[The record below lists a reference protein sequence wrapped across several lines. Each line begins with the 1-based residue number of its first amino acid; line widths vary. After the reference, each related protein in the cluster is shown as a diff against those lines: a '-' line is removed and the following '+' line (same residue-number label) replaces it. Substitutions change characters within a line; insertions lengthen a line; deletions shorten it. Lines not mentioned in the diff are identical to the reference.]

1 MPRSIP
7 WMAPNGG
14 KQGQPSDAFK
24 RKRSSDVI
32 DLTGDSAETRPAPK
46 TPRTSSTR
54 TPTHSQSSAGP
65 SSSAARSRQY
75 GRTPSWTQPSPSQ
88 GNRSAYVPPWTP
100 PTQHSQAER
109 DAWLQEEDNDIF
121 ENVAS
126 SQNVPAAHEQ
136 YQKYGTVDTKIVGV
150 RFYTGFATVGER
162 ITIKREPSNPYDPNA
177 IRIDNMMNEQIG
189 HIGRNM
195 AAKLA
200 KYIDNGWLLLEGSLS
215 GEIGQYDCPITMNLF
230 GPPLSSP
237 LSEEVR
243 ERMMVDRLPTQDI
256 SRFERDQKK
265 MQQTAERK
273 IAANSQF
280 KASQAPGLG
289 ASSQEQTMQD
299 IISGSERFNPRD
311 VSRAAEQFGTSEDD
325 LAAMP
330 KAKQPVR
337 LATNMLPYQL
347 QALAWML
354 DKENPKVPAKGS
366 KEFVQLWRRHERY
379 PNAFTNIATN
389 FSIKDK
395 EPVLASGGILADDMG
410 LGKTLEMISLLVSD
424 LEDFTPSQQGEL
436 GATLIVAPLSVMSNW
451 SDQIA
456 RHVRKDQPLRVYTYH
471 GAGKK
476 SMSPE
481 DFSQYDVVITTY
493 QTLASDWASG
503 GQPPKSKG
511 LYSVRWRRVIL
522 DEGHNIRNPSSKGAS
537 AVTAVIA
544 RSRWVLTGTPIIN
557 SLKDLYS
564 LLRFIGI
571 TGGMEK
577 LEVFN
582 SVLVRPIKANDSSAT
597 ALLQAIMSAFCLRRR
612 KEMKFIDLKLPEL
625 SELVHRIQFADKE
638 KERYMALFQE
648 AQGTLSS
655 YRKVEG
661 QKASE
666 TYRYLLEIL
675 LRLRQVCNHWQ
686 MCSERVTNLMEQIQ
700 KQKVVEMT
708 PENLKA
714 LQDVLSL
721 SIQSQEE
728 CPICLDDLHSP
739 VITPCAH
746 VFGRECIERV
756 IETQKKCPMC
766 RAELKDNSI
775 LVQPTNDFGDESK
788 DESIDFDASSTK
800 LEALIDILKASKGT
814 SNKTVVFSQ
823 WTKFLDIVQARLDRE
838 GFKYCRLDGTMSA
851 GLRDKALHAL
861 EEDPDCTIMLASL
874 GVCSVGLNLVAANQ
888 VILSDSWWAP
898 AIEDQ
903 AVDRVHRLGQ
913 KKKTSVFRLV
923 MEGSIEER
931 TLDIQAEKR
940 KLMMMA
946 FQEKDSKR
954 GRNKTSRLGDVEKL
968 LR

>member
-1 MPRSIP
+1 MPRSVP

-14 KQGQPSDAFK
+14 KQGAASDASK
-24 RKRSSDVI
+24 RKRSSDVV
-32 DLTGDSAETRPAPK
+32 DLTGDFAETRPPK
-46 TPRTSSTR
+46 TPRSSAD
-54 TPTHSQSSAGP
+54 TPSHSRSSAGP
-65 SSSAARSRQY
+65 SSSAGGRQFA
-75 GRTPSWTQPSPSQ
+75 RTPSWTQPSPSSQ
-88 GNRSAYVPPWTP
+88 RSRTAYVPPWTP
-100 PTQHSQAER
+100 PQQHSQAER
-109 DAWLQEEDNDIF
+109 DAWLQEEDNGIF

-126 SQNVPAAHEQ
+126 SQNPPVAYDQ
-136 YQKYGTVDTKIVGV
+136 YQKYGSLDTKIVGV
-150 RFYTGFATVGER
+150 RYYTGFATVGER

-177 IRIDNMMNEQIG
+177 IRIDNMINEQIG

-200 KYIDNGWLLLEGSLS
+200 KYIDKGWLLLEGSLA
-215 GEIGQYDCPITMNLF
+215 GEIGQFDCPIALNLF
-230 GPPLSSP
+230 GPPLNSP

-256 SRFERDQKK
+256 SRYERDQKK
-265 MQQTAERK
+265 MQKTAERK

-289 ASSQEQTMQD
+289 GSTQEQTMQD

-325 LAAMP
+325 LAAMV
-330 KAKQPVR
+330 KAKQPMR
-337 LATNMLPYQL
+337 LATTMLPYQL

-366 KEFVQLWRRHERY
+366 KDFVQLWRRHERY

-389 FSIKDK
+389 FSIKDR
-395 EPVLASGGILADDMG
+395 EPTLASGGILADDMG

-424 LEDFTPSQQGEL
+424 LENFTPSQEDEL
-436 GATLIVAPLSVMSNW
+436 SATLIIAPLSVMSNW

-476 SMSPE
+476 SMGPQ

-511 LYSVRWRRVIL
+511 LYSARWRRIIL

-537 AVTAVIA
+537 AVNAVLA
-544 RSRWVLTGTPIIN
+544 RSRWALTGTPIIN

-571 TGGMEK
+571 TGGLEK

-582 SVLVRPIKANDSSAT
+582 SVLDRPVKANDPSAT

-612 KEMKFIDLKLPEL
+612 KEMKFVDLKLPEL
-625 SELVHRIQFADKE
+625 SEFVHRIDFADKE

-661 QKASE
+661 QKAVE

-686 MCSERVTNLMEQIQ
+686 MCSDRVTNLMEQIQ
-700 KQKVVEMT
+700 KQKVVELT

-714 LQDVLSL
+714 LQDMLSL

-728 CPICLDDLHSP
+728 CAICLDDLHTP

-766 RAELKDNSI
+766 RAELKDNSV
-775 LVQPTNDFGDESK
+775 LVQPANDFGDEAK

-814 SNKTVVFSQ
+814 GNKTVVFSQ

-851 GLRDKALHAL
+851 RLRDQALHAL
-861 EEDPDCTIMLASL
+861 EDDPDCTIMLASL

-913 KKKTSVFRLV
+913 TKKTSVFRLV

-946 FQEKDSKR
+946 FQEKDNKRSK
-954 GRNKTSRLGDVEKL
+954 T
-968 LR
+968 

>member
-14 KQGQPSDAFK
+14 KQGQPSDASK

-54 TPTHSQSSAGP
+54 TPSHSQSSAAP

-126 SQNVPAAHEQ
+126 SQNVPAAHER
-136 YQKYGTVDTKIVGV
+136 YQKYEGRENTTKISEQ
-150 RFYTGFATVGER
+150 YT
-162 ITIKREPSNPYDPNA
+162 
-177 IRIDNMMNEQIG
+177 EQSIL
-189 HIGRNM
+189 RNM

-330 KAKQPVR
+330 KAKQP
-337 LATNMLPYQL
+337 
-347 QALAWML
+347 
-354 DKENPKVPAKGS
+354 
-366 KEFVQLWRRHERY
+366 
-379 PNAFTNIATN
+379 
-389 FSIKDK
+389 
-395 EPVLASGGILADDMG
+395 
-410 LGKTLEMISLLVSD
+410 
-424 LEDFTPSQQGEL
+424 QGEL

-625 SELVHRIQFADKE
+625 SEFVHRIQFADKE

-700 KQKVVEMT
+700 KQKVVGLT

-775 LVQPTNDFGDESK
+775 LVQPTNDFGDEAK

>member
-14 KQGQPSDAFK
+14 KQGQPSDASK

-54 TPTHSQSSAGP
+54 TPSHSQSSAGP

-100 PTQHSQAER
+100 PTQHSQAEH
-109 DAWLQEEDNDIF
+109 DAWLREEDNDIF

-136 YQKYGTVDTKIVGV
+136 YQKYGSVDTKIVGV

-256 SRFERDQKK
+256 
-265 MQQTAERK
+265 T
-273 IAANSQF
+273 
-280 KASQAPGLG
+280 SQAPGLG

-424 LEDFTPSQQGEL
+424 LEDFSPGQQGEL

-625 SELVHRIQFADKE
+625 SEFVHRIQFADKE

-661 QKASE
+661 QKAFFFVSVKSA
-666 TYRYLLEIL
+666 R
-675 LRLRQVCNHWQ
+675 
-686 MCSERVTNLMEQIQ
+686 ERHICFFNLFR
-700 KQKVVEMT
+700 
-708 PENLKA
+708 
-714 LQDVLSL
+714 DVD
-721 SIQSQEE
+721 E
-728 CPICLDDLHSP
+728 
-739 VITPCAH
+739 VIT
-746 VFGRECIERV
+746 R
-756 IETQKKCPMC
+756 
-766 RAELKDNSI
+766 
-775 LVQPTNDFGDESK
+775 
-788 DESIDFDASSTK
+788 ASSITQQ
-800 LEALIDILKASKGT
+800 EYI
-814 SNKTVVFSQ
+814 
-823 WTKFLDIVQARLDRE
+823 
-838 GFKYCRLDGTMSA
+838 Y
-851 GLRDKALHAL
+851 
-861 EEDPDCTIMLASL
+861 P
-874 GVCSVGLNLVAANQ
+874 
-888 VILSDSWWAP
+888 
-898 AIEDQ
+898 
-903 AVDRVHRLGQ
+903 
-913 KKKTSVFRLV
+913 
-923 MEGSIEER
+923 
-931 TLDIQAEKR
+931 QAE
-940 KLMMMA
+940 
-946 FQEKDSKR
+946 
-954 GRNKTSRLGDVEKL
+954 TSFHQSAASSHSELDH
-968 LR
+968 

>member
-1 MPRSIP
+1 MPRSVP
-7 WMAPNGG
+7 WMPPNGA
-14 KQGQPSDAFK
+14 KQGQASDSSK
-24 RKRSSDVI
+24 RKRPSEVI
-32 DLTGDSAETRPAPK
+32 DLTDDAETRPNSK
-46 TPRTSSTR
+46 TPRISHSSAR
-54 TPTHSQSSAGP
+54 TPSRSQSSAGP
-65 SSSAARSRQY
+65 SSAATGSRQFA
-75 GRTPSWTQPSPSQ
+75 RTPSWTHPSPSSQ
-88 GNRSAYVPPWTP
+88 RSRTAYVPPWTP
-100 PTQHSQAER
+100 PQQHSQAER

-126 SQNVPAAHEQ
+126 SQTPPVAHDQ
-136 YQKYGTVDTKIVGV
+136 YQKYGSLDTKIVGV

-177 IRIDNMMNEQIG
+177 T
-189 HIGRNM
+189 
-195 AAKLA
+195 KLA
-200 KYIDNGWLLLEGSLS
+200 RYIDNGWLLMEGSLS
-215 GEIGQYDCPITMNLF
+215 GEIGQYDCPVAINFF

-256 SRFERDQKK
+256 SRYERDQKK

-273 IAANSQF
+273 IAANPRF

-289 ASSQEQTMQD
+289 GSSQEQTMQD

-325 LAAMP
+325 LAAMV
-330 KAKQPVR
+330 KAKQPMR
-337 LATNMLPYQL
+337 LATTMLPYQL
-347 QALAWML
+347 QALAWMV
-354 DKENPKVPAKGS
+354 DQENPKVPARGS
-366 KEFVQLWRRHERY
+366 KDFVQLWRRHERY

-410 LGKTLEMISLLVSD
+410 LGKTLEMISLLVSEH
-424 LEDFTPSQQGEL
+424 EDSTPSQEGEIK
-436 GATLIVAPLSVMSNW
+436 ATLIVAPLSVMSNW

-456 RHVRKDQPLRVYTYH
+456 RHVRKDQPLRVYTHH

-476 SMSPE
+476 SMSPQ

-503 GQPPKSKG
+503 SQRPKSKG
-511 LYSVRWRRVIL
+511 LYSVRWRRIIL
-522 DEGHNIRNPSSKGAS
+522 DEGHNVRNPSSKGAS
-537 AVTAVIA
+537 AVTAVLA

-564 LLRFIGI
+564 LLRFVGI
-571 TGGMEK
+571 TGGLEK

-582 SVLVRPIKANDSSAT
+582 SVLDRPVKANDSSAI
-597 ALLQAIMSAFCLRRR
+597 ALLQAIMSAFTLRRR
-612 KEMKFIDLKLPEL
+612 KEMKFVDLKLPEL
-625 SELVHRIQFADKE
+625 SEFVHRIEFADKE
-638 KERYMALFQE
+638 KERYTALFQE

-700 KQKVVEMT
+700 KQKVVELT

-714 LQDVLSL
+714 LQDMLSL

-728 CPICLDDLHSP
+728 CAVCLDDLHSP

-756 IETQKKCPMC
+756 IDTQKKCPMC

-775 LVQPTNDFGDESK
+775 LVQPANDFGDEAK

-800 LEALIDILKASKGT
+800 LEALIEILKASKGT
-814 SNKTVVFSQ
+814 GNKTVVFSQ

-838 GFKYCRLDGTMSA
+838 GFKYCRLDGTMSVR
-851 GLRDKALHAL
+851 LRDQALHAL
-861 EEDPDCTIMLASL
+861 EEDSDCTIMLASL

-913 KKKTSVFRLV
+913 TKKTSVFRLV

-931 TLDIQAEKR
+931 TLEIQAEKR

-946 FQEKDSKR
+946 FQEKNNKR
-954 GRNKTSRLGDVEKL
+954 GKTKTSRLGDVEKL

>member
-1 MPRSIP
+1 MSRSIP
-7 WMAPNGG
+7 WMAPNA
-14 KQGQPSDAFK
+14 KQGQASDRSK
-24 RKRSSDVI
+24 RKRSSGDVI
-32 DLTGDSAETRPAPK
+32 DLTGDGAETRPITK
-46 TPRTSSTR
+46 TPRTSSAR
-54 TPTHSQSSAGP
+54 TPSHSQSSAGP
-65 SSSAARSRQY
+65 SSRNRQFA
-75 GRTPSWTQPSPSQ
+75 RTPSLTQQSPSSQ
-88 GNRSAYVPPWTP
+88 RSRTAYVPPWTP
-100 PTQHSQAER
+100 PQQHSQAER
-109 DAWLQEEDNDIF
+109 DAWLQEEDNEIF

-126 SQNVPAAHEQ
+126 SQTPPVAHDQ
-136 YQKYGTVDTKIVGV
+136 YQKYGFLDTKIVGV

-162 ITIKREPSNPYDPNA
+162 IAIKREPSNPYDPNA
-177 IRIDNMMNEQIG
+177 IRIDNMMNVQIG

-195 AAKLA
+195 AATLA
-200 KYIDNGWLLLEGSLS
+200 KYIDNGWLLVEGSLS
-215 GEIGQYDCPITMNLF
+215 GDIGQYDCPIALNLF
-230 GPPLSSP
+230 GPPPSSP

-265 MQQTAERK
+265 ARQTVERQM
-273 IAANSQF
+273 AASSQF
-280 KASQAPGLG
+280 RASQPPGLG
-289 ASSQEQTMQD
+289 DSSQEQTMQD

-311 VSRAAEQFGTSEDD
+311 VGRAAEQFGTSEDD
-325 LAAMP
+325 LAAMV
-330 KAKQPVR
+330 KAKQPMR
-337 LATNMLPYQL
+337 LATTMLPYQL
-347 QALAWML
+347 QALAWLL

-366 KEFVQLWRRHERY
+366 KDFVQLWRRHERY

-410 LGKTLEMISLLVSD
+410 LGKTLEIISLLVSD
-424 LEDFTPSQQGEL
+424 LEDFSPSQQGESST
-436 GATLIVAPLSVMSNW
+436 TLIVAPLSVMSNW
-451 SDQIA
+451 SDQKADLIEVA

-476 SMSPE
+476 SMGPQ

-511 LYSVRWRRVIL
+511 LYSVHWRRVNL

-537 AVTAVIA
+537 AVTAVLA

-557 SLKDLYS
+557 SLKDLCS

-571 TGGMEK
+571 TGGLEK
-577 LEVFN
+577 LEVFDN
-582 SVLVRPIKANDSSAT
+582 VLVRPVKANDSSAT
-597 ALLQAIMSAFCLRRR
+597 ALLRAIMSAFCLRRR
-612 KEMKFIDLKLPEL
+612 KEMKFVDLKLPEL
-625 SELVHRIQFADKE
+625 SEFVHRIQFADKE
-638 KERYMALFQE
+638 NERYMALFHE

-675 LRLRQVCNHWQ
+675 LRLREVCNHWQ
-686 MCSERVTNLMEQIQ
+686 MCSERVTNLMDQIQ
-700 KQKVVEMT
+700 KQKVVGLT
-708 PENLKA
+708 PENMKA
-714 LQDVLSL
+714 LQDMLSL

-728 CPICLDDLHSP
+728 CPICLDSLHSP

-746 VFGRECIERV
+746 AFGRECIERV
-756 IETQKKCPMC
+756 IDTQKKCPMC

-775 LVQPTNDFGDESK
+775 LVQPANDFGDEVK

-800 LEALIDILKASKGT
+800 LEALIDILEASRGT
-814 SNKTVVFSQ
+814 GNKTI
-823 WTKFLDIVQARLDRE
+823 TKFLDIVQARLDRE

-851 GLRDKALHAL
+851 GLRDRALHAL
-861 EEDPDCTIMLASL
+861 ADDPGCTVMLASL

-913 KKKTSVFRLV
+913 TKKTSVFRLV

-954 GRNKTSRLGDVEKL
+954 GKTKSSRLGDVEKL

>member
-1 MPRSIP
+1 MPPRSIP
-7 WMAPNGG
+7 WMAPNGA
-14 KQGQPSDAFK
+14 KQGQTYDSSK
-24 RKRSSDVI
+24 RKREVV
-32 DLTGDSAETRPAPK
+32 DLTEDETRSTPK
-46 TPRTSSTR
+46 TSRTSSTR
-54 TPTHSQSSAGP
+54 TPSHSQRSSGP
-65 SSSAARSRQY
+65 SSAAGKERSFA
-75 GRTPSWTQPSPSQ
+75 RTPSWTQPTQ
-88 GNRSAYVPPWTP
+88 VPPWTP
-100 PTQHSQAER
+100 PQQHSQAER
-109 DAWLQEEDNDIF
+109 DAWLQEEDNEIF
-121 ENVAS
+121 ENVDS
-126 SQNVPAAHEQ
+126 SQSAPVAHEQ
-136 YQKYGTVDTKIVGV
+136 YQKYGSLDTKIVGV

-162 ITIKREPSNPYDPNA
+162 ITIKREPTDPYDSNA
-177 IRIDNMMNEQIG
+177 IAINF
-189 HIGRNM
+189 
-195 AAKLA
+195 
-200 KYIDNGWLLLEGSLS
+200 
-215 GEIGQYDCPITMNLF
+215 F

-265 MQQTAERK
+265 MEQTVERK
-273 IAANSQF
+273 RAANSQF
-280 KASQAPGLG
+280 TASQAPGLG
-289 ASSQEQTMQD
+289 GSQEQTMQD

-325 LAAMP
+325 LAAMV
-330 KAKQPVR
+330 KAKQPMR
-337 LATNMLPYQL
+337 LSTTMLPYQL

-366 KEFVQLWRRHERY
+366 KDFVQLWRRHERY

-424 LEDFTPSQQGEL
+424 LEDFTPSQQGESS
-436 GATLIVAPLSVMSNW
+436 ATLIVAPLSVMSNW

-476 SMSPE
+476 SMGPK
-481 DFSQYDVVITTY
+481 DFSEYDVVITTY

-503 GQPPKSKG
+503 GKPPKSKG
-511 LYSVRWRRVIL
+511 LYSVHWRRVIL
-522 DEGHNIRNPSSKGAS
+522 DEGHNVRNPTSKSAS
-537 AVTAVIA
+537 AVTAVLA

-571 TGGMEK
+571 TGGLEK

-582 SVLVRPIKANDSSAT
+582 SVLVRPVKNNDSSAI
-597 ALLQAIMSAFCLRRR
+597 ALLQAIMSSFTLRRR
-612 KEMKFIDLKLPEL
+612 KEMKFVDLKLPEL
-625 SELVHRIQFADKE
+625 SEFVHRIEFADKE
-638 KERYMALFQE
+638 KERYAALFKE

-655 YRKVEG
+655 FHKVEG

-700 KQKVVEMT
+700 KQKVVELT
-708 PENLKA
+708 PENMKA
-714 LQDVLSL
+714 LQDMLSL

-728 CPICLDDLHSP
+728 CAVCLDDLHNP

-756 IETQKKCPMC
+756 IETQQKCPMC
-766 RAELKDNSI
+766 RAELKDNSV
-775 LVQPTNDFGDESK
+775 LVQPANDFGDEAR
-788 DESIDFDASSTK
+788 DDSIDFDASNTK
-800 LEALIDILKASKGT
+800 LEALIEILKASKGT
-814 SNKTVVFSQ
+814 GNKTVVFSH
-823 WTKFLDIVQARLDRE
+823 WTKFLDIVQARLDRD
-838 GFKYCRLDGTMSA
+838 GYKYCRLDGTMSVR
-851 GLRDKALHAL
+851 LRDSALHAL

-913 KKKTSVFRLV
+913 TEKISVFRLV

-946 FQEKDSKR
+946 FQEKEEQD
-954 GRNKTSRLGDVEKL
+954 
-968 LR
+968 